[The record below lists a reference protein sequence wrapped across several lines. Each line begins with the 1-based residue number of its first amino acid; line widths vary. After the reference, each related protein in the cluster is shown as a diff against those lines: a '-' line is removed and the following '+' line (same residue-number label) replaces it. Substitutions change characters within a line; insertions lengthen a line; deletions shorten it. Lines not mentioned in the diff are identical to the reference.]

1 MKNTKQMFRE
11 QARMFSVLTAITITV
26 GSVSS
31 TMVLNEQERLAAEA
45 ARPSTV
51 ELAEPRLHQP
61 SNSDPVS
68 SLRYL

>member
-11 QARMFSVLTAITITV
+11 EARMFSVLTAITITV

-31 TMVLNEQERLAAEA
+31 TMILNEQERLAAEA
-45 ARPSTV
+45 ARPATV
-51 ELAEPRLHQP
+51 ELAEPGIQP
-61 SNSDPVS
+61 SKPNQDS

>member
-45 ARPSTV
+45 ARPATV
-51 ELAEPRLHQP
+51 ELAEPRLQP
-61 SNSDPVS
+61 SNHNQDS